1 MLLPAV
7 VSLTKI
13 NDVFWVQM
21 EQQITK
27 SEKKTHWFSPHV
39 RILHLIKQR
48 EAHKKYMK
56 ISQLNDIYYME
67 HISQ

>member
-27 SEKKTHWFSPHV
+27 SEEKNIDSIPMFEFC
-39 RILHLIKQR
+39 I
-48 EAHKKYMK
+48 
-56 ISQLNDIYYME
+56 
-67 HISQ
+67 